1 MKPIE
6 RLYEHPACAI
16 YYNVDLN
23 LVQTVWKG
31 IEVSSDDFRRILN
44 QIIKALI
51 YSTAN
56 VVLADARRMP
66 PISETD
72 QEWIL
77 DDWYPRAVKAGF
89 RYQGLVLA
97 KNSYNEI
104 AVKELSQQYDKWV
117 VSTHYFTTINE
128 ALGWI
133 KELKTVGE

>member
-1 MKPIE
+1 MKPLE
-6 RLYEHPACAI
+6 RLYAHPGCEI
-16 YYNVDLN
+16 FYNVELN

-31 IEVSSDDFRRILN
+31 IDVTSDNFRKILN
-44 QIIKALI
+44 EIINALI
-51 YSTAN
+51 FSSSN

-66 PISETD
+66 PISNTD

-77 DDWYPRAVKAGF
+77 NDWYPRAVKAGF

-97 KNSYNEI
+97 KNSYNEM
-104 AVKELSQQYDKWV
+104 AVKELSHQYDKWV

-133 KELKTVGE
+133 KELKTVGD